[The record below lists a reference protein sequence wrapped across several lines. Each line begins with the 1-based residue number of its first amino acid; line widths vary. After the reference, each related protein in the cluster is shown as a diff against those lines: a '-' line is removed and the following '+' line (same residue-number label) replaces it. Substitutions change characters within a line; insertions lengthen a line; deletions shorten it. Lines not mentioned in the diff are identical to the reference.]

1 MTLPYLDELKKS
13 TRFTIREPVDG
24 FLQEYVVICLEQ
36 SVKHNW
42 LCSMGW
48 SSRVY
53 YDVEPERYNL
63 ETVANM
69 KRMCKQNGIKG
80 YSKLPSRELAKRLM
94 SI

>member
-1 MTLPYLDELKKS
+1 MTLPYLDDLKKHIARTAFVETS
-13 TRFTIREPVDG
+13 VLKR
-24 FLQEYVVICLEQ
+24 LEQ
-36 SVKHNW
+36 SVQHNW

-53 YDVEPERYNL
+53 YDPTPYSGGKRYNL
-63 ETVANM
+63 ETVPNM

-80 YSKLPSRELAKRLM
+80 YSKLRSRELAKRLM